1 MTVRLL
7 IVDDHPLVR
16 SGFRFLAEARSE
28 IEIVGEA
35 ATADEAVAA
44 SRRLRPDVV
53 VMDVDLGGSSGIEAT
68 TRIRRDHPEVRVLFL
83 TMHDDEATVLSA
95 LDAGGTGF
103 VPKGA
108 PQDDLIRAILGTA
121 AGDLVLTER
130 AGAIV
135 ASQVARRPPGRRAL
149 PYLTPREHEITELM
163 ATGRANGQIAAEL
176 GVSRKTIANHVAN
189 ILAKLNAVDRG
200 HAIVIA
206 RDAGYGRG

>member
-1 MTVRLL
+1 MAVRLL

-16 SGFRFLAEARSE
+16 SGFRFLAEARTE

-44 SRRLRPDVV
+44 ARRLRPDVV
-53 VMDVDLGGSSGIEAT
+53 VMDVELGGSSGIEAT
-68 TRIRRDHPEVRVLFL
+68 ARIRRDHPEIRVLFL

-95 LDAGGTGF
+95 LDVGGTGF

-135 ASQVARRPPGRRAL
+135 ASQLARRPPVRRAL
-149 PYLTPREHEITELM
+149 PHLTPREHEITDLM
-163 ATGRANGQIAAEL
+163 AAGKANGQIAAEL

-189 ILAKLNAVDRG
+189 VLAKLNAVDRG

-206 RDAGYGRG
+206 RDAGYGQG